1 MLQAGRAFEPR
12 SRRADLVDGGVEV
25 ADVAEAHG
33 VERVAHQELLEAI
46 RPREGQVRGRTRA
59 ETEEASSLALD
70 IDVPL
75 VPARATAVIDHERSR
90 RDLHGVERRPLGHG
104 RLRAAYDAANRALG
118 KAIADAIDTTRSAGL
133 SPGAACSIP
142 RPSGERSYALLVS
155 PGPGPDSQSLD
166 RNASAAVLIGDPDAR
181 LATPEQ
187 VVARLYGLTSSEARL
202 AVAVASG
209 DSLDGSAAAR
219 EISVSTV
226 RQQMKQV
233 FAKTGVRRQADLV
246 RLLLTGPAAA
256 LNRRE

>member
-1 MLQAGRAFEPR
+1 
-12 SRRADLVDGGVEV
+12 
-25 ADVAEAHG
+25 
-33 VERVAHQELLEAI
+33 
-46 RPREGQVRGRTRA
+46 
-59 ETEEASSLALD
+59 
-70 IDVPL
+70 
-75 VPARATAVIDHERSR
+75 
-90 RDLHGVERRPLGHG
+90 
-104 RLRAAYDAANRALG
+104 
-118 KAIADAIDTTRSAGL
+118 
-133 SPGAACSIP
+133 
-142 RPSGERSYALLVS
+142 
-155 PGPGPDSQSLD
+155 
-166 RNASAAVLIGDPDAR
+166 VLIGDPDAR